1 MPNPLLIM
9 DYANMYCGSAPDDDG
24 ASNHLTLASVEL
36 PRLEVQYVD
45 HRAGGAPVSIEIDVI
60 QTRMECKFELVGITR
75 QVMQLLYGHMPGAQN
90 FFIYGSVRDWMSGE
104 AIQLEAFIRGQI
116 GLVGPEKFDRGG
128 NVMHVEYAIRGIVA
142 YTLSMGDQG
151 DPGNVPIYDWS
162 FFSNVW
168 SVGGVNQNNMTS
180 GVSTAALFNIPV

>member
-60 QTRMECKFELVGITR
+60 QTRMECRFELVGVTR
-75 QVMQLLYGHMPGAQN
+75 QVMQLLYGHRPGAQN
-90 FFIYGSVRDWMSGE
+90 FYIYGSVRDWMSGE
-104 AIQLEAFIRGQI
+104 AIQLEAFIRGQL
-116 GLVGPEKFDRGG
+116 GLVAPQKFTRGG
-128 NVMHVEYAIRGIVA
+128 IMSVEYAIRGIIA
-142 YTLSMGDQG
+142 YTLSMGENE
-151 DPGNVPIYDWS
+151 PGNEPIYDWS
-162 FFSNVW
+162 FFSNSW
-168 SVGGVNQNNMTS
+168 AVGGINQN
-180 GVSTAALFNIPV
+180 GALAGREPGALFNIPV